1 MKNREI
7 NGRGSTEMEVC
18 PSGQLLE
25 GTSNCLV
32 HISCTKNEIEKGNG
46 SSLYI
51 RVMLIKAPISTVVF
65 VSQLT
70 IQNGRT

>member
-1 MKNREI
+1 MEGDQLKWKFVL
-7 NGRGSTEMEVC
+7 RGNC
-18 PSGQLLE
+18 LE

-32 HISCTKNEIEKGNG
+32 HVSCTKNEIEKGNG

-51 RVMLIKAPISTVVF
+51 RLMLIKAPISTVVF